1 MKKFLLLLIITAL
14 SASVLRGQFL
24 YTENRKNETT
34 PQNVVTS
41 EQPNALEVVSVVAAS
56 NSLNFTFE
64 NQTELDGC
72 AAAQNVTSNNTQ
84 DTAAQNVLRSCGNVS
99 LAEALASQ
107 DTLQVTAV
115 QALEARSEIVV
126 VGIPD
131 AYMVKHGADLY
142 KIPLG
147 LFTPVSIEAAANFY
161 QRIRVAQVNEF
172 FSDKP
177 DFESLTQ
184 SLLQVWRC

>member
-64 NQTELDGC
+64 SQTELDGC
-72 AAAQNVTSNNTQ
+72 LTAQNVTSNNTQ

-99 LAEALASQ
+99 LDEALASQ

-115 QALEARSEIVV
+115 QSLETRSEIVV